1 MNPFL
6 SGTMVGFT
14 LALLNFLASTFISSK
29 VIYRSKLTSVVIAL
43 GGFIARLTAL
53 SLIFYGLTRMKEIH
67 FQTAL
72 LSFAICFTLFLII
85 KTMRFYRK
93 LGSIP
98 WKQIGR

>member
-1 MNPFL
+1 MNPYLF
-6 SGTMVGFT
+6 GTMVGIA

-29 VIYRSKLTSVVIAL
+29 VIHRSKLTSVLIAL
-43 GGFIARLTAL
+43 AGFMGRLTAL
-53 SLIFYGLTRMKEIH
+53 GLIFYGLTRLKEIH

-72 LSFAICFTLFLII
+72 LSFVLCFTLLLII

>member
-1 MNPFL
+1 
-6 SGTMVGFT
+6 MVGIA

-29 VIYRSKLTSVVIAL
+29 VIHRSKLTSVLIAL
-43 GGFIARLTAL
+43 GGFMGRLTAL
-53 SLIFYGLTRMKEIH
+53 GLIFYGLTRLKEIH

-72 LSFAICFTLFLII
+72 LSFVLCFTLLLII
-85 KTMRFYRK
+85 KTLRFYRK

>member
-6 SGTMVGFT
+6 TGTMVGIA
-14 LALLNFLASTFISSK
+14 LALLNFLASTFVSSK
-29 VIYRSKLTSVVIAL
+29 VIHRSKLTSVLIAL
-43 GGFIARLTAL
+43 AGFIARLGAL
-53 SLIFYGLTRMKEIH
+53 GLIFYGLTRVKEIH

-72 LSFAICFTLFLII
+72 LSFVLCFTLLLII

>member
-6 SGTMVGFT
+6 SGTLVGFT
-14 LALLNFLASTFISSK
+14 LALLNFLASTFLSSK

-53 SLIFYGLTRMKEIH
+53 SLIFYGLTRVKEIH

>member
-1 MNPFL
+1 
-6 SGTMVGFT
+6 MVGIA

-29 VIYRSKLTSVVIAL
+29 VIHRSKLTSVAIAL
-43 GGFIARLTAL
+43 AGFIARLAVL
-53 SLIFYGLTRMKEIH
+53 SLIFYGLTGMKEIH

-72 LSFAICFTLFLII
+72 LSFVLCFTLLLII

>member
-1 MNPFL
+1 
-6 SGTMVGFT
+6 MVGIG

-29 VIYRSKLTSVVIAL
+29 VIHRSKLTSVAIAL
-43 GGFIARLTAL
+43 GGFIARLGAL
-53 SLIFYGLTRMKEIH
+53 SLIFYGLTGVKAIH

-72 LSFAICFTLFLII
+72 LSFVLCFTLLLTI

>member
-6 SGTMVGFT
+6 SGTMVGFA

-43 GGFIARLTAL
+43 GGFIARLTGL
-53 SLIFYGLTRMKEIH
+53 GLIFYGLTKVKEIH

-72 LSFAICFTLFLII
+72 LSFVFCFTLFLIL

>member
-6 SGTMVGFT
+6 SGTMVGIA

-29 VIYRSKLTSVVIAL
+29 VVYGSKLTSVILAL
-43 GGFIARLTAL
+43 GGFIGRLTIL
-53 SLIFYGLTRMKEIH
+53 SLIFYSLTKVKEVH
-67 FQTAL
+67 FPAVL
-72 LSFAICFTLFLII
+72 LSFVFCFTFLLIV
-85 KTMRFYRK
+85 KTMRFYRR

>member
-1 MNPFL
+1 MNPYLF
-6 SGTMVGFT
+6 GTMVGIG
-14 LALLNFLASTFISSK
+14 LALLNFFASTFISSK
-29 VIYRSKLTSVVIAL
+29 VIHRSKLTSVLMAL
-43 GGFIARLTAL
+43 AGFMARLTAL
-53 SLIFYGLTRMKEIH
+53 AIIFYALTGVKEIH

-72 LSFAICFTLFLII
+72 LSFVLCFTFLLFI

>member
-6 SGTMVGFT
+6 SGTMVGFA

-53 SLIFYGLTRMKEIH
+53 GLIFYGLTRVKEIH

-93 LGSIP
+93 LGSTP

>member
-1 MNPFL
+1 MNPLLF
-6 SGTMVGFT
+6 GTIVGIA

-53 SLIFYGLTRMKEIH
+53 SLIFYGLTRVKEIH

>member
-1 MNPFL
+1 MNPYFW
-6 SGTMVGFT
+6 GTTVGVG
-14 LALLNFLASTFISSK
+14 LALLNFLASTFLSSK
-29 VIYRSKLTSVVIAL
+29 AIYRSKLTSVVIAL
-43 GGFIARLTAL
+43 GGFIARLGAL
-53 SLIFYGLTRMKEIH
+53 SLIFYGLTGVKEIH

-72 LSFAICFTLFLII
+72 LSFVLCFTVFLVI

>member
-14 LALLNFLASTFISSK
+14 LALLNFLVSTFISSK

-53 SLIFYGLTRMKEIH
+53 SLIFYGLTRVKEIH

>member
-1 MNPFL
+1 
-6 SGTMVGFT
+6 MVGIA

-29 VIYRSKLTSVVIAL
+29 VIHRSKLTSVAIAL
-43 GGFIARLTAL
+43 AGFIVRLAVL
-53 SLIFYGLTRMKEIH
+53 SLIFYGLTGMKEIH

-72 LSFAICFTLFLII
+72 LSFVLCFTLLLII

>member
-14 LALLNFLASTFISSK
+14 LALLNFLASTFISSR
-29 VIYRSKLTSVVIAL
+29 VVYHSKLTSVVIAL

-53 SLIFYGLTRMKEIH
+53 SLIFYGLTRVKEIH

>member
-1 MNPFL
+1 
-6 SGTMVGFT
+6 MVGIA

-29 VIYRSKLTSVVIAL
+29 VILRSKFTSVLIAL
-43 GGFIARLTAL
+43 AGFMARLTAL
-53 SLIFYGLTRMKEIH
+53 SLIFYGLTGVKEIH

-72 LSFAICFTLFLII
+72 LSFVLCFTLLLII